1 MLFSGLLVV
10 RSIGRSYSRLRV
22 AENALNFVGK
32 LYRKLQAHAKP
43 QPTTEECPFSSTS
56 QPFHSALTPLS
67 GGKKKR
73 SRPNL
78 MLTASPPG
86 THPITSEISQEHIA
100 RPTRAP

>member
-1 MLFSGLLVV
+1 MLFSGLLVL

-22 AENALNFVGK
+22 AENALNVVGE
-32 LYRKLQAHAKP
+32 LYRKLQAHANL
-43 QPTTEECPFSSTS
+43 QPTTEECPFSSTG

-67 GGKKKR
+67 RGKKKR
-73 SRPNL
+73 PRPRL

-86 THPITSEISQEHIA
+86 THLITSEISQEHIA